1 MKFVDLQSL
10 FLVWAV
16 PALFLFCFYGTRK
29 RKRIITRFAKA
40 EGLMSICREASS
52 MRRWF
57 KSMLLLSAVL
67 FSAVALAGPQYG
79 FKWQEIEQ
87 KGADIILAVDCSR
100 SMLAEDIKPSRLA
113 RAKREILDLVFI
125 LKGDRVGLVAFA
137 GTAFLQCP
145 LTLDYSGFHIFLD
158 VLSPDF
164 LPVGGT
170 DLNRAI
176 GTAIEAFEKNDK
188 TEKAIILITDGE
200 STLGDP
206 MEGALAASRS
216 GVRLFCIGV
225 GNPDG
230 VPVPEKGGGFKK
242 DAKGGI
248 VLSKLDENTLKQMA
262 LATGGAY
269 VRSVAGDMDLDL
281 IYEQEIRRKMQT
293 ETISAGKKKIWQN
306 RFQWALALALFAFS
320 LELLVSSVEP
330 KKAFRSTTAFLVAIT
345 LFSPG
350 IANAGVF
357 DGVYEMMEDGLE
369 AYQIGDFE
377 KARDLFLDAENETES
392 SVPEILYNI
401 GLANYKLEKYDDAAN
416 YFARVLQTDSDYLKF
431 KSHYNLG
438 NSYFRQGNY
447 EKALESFRNALAID
461 KYKDDED
468 AIFNR
473 DLAEKKLKEQ
483 QKQQQQ
489 SDSNQDGEKRDRRQ
503 GSRKQSAEERQQ
515 QRQQQEQQQAES
527 ESGNASSRRQDAQ
540 NESGESSEKQQQEK
554 SGSNP
559 GKNESAGTDKDSGE
573 EKEEQAA
580 ARPEKGGS
588 QRVAKTQPREDE
600 RKRVQAE
607 TMLNRLEDRPGRA
620 LMPAYGETRVEKD
633 W

>member
-10 FLVWAV
+10 FLIWAV
-16 PALFLFCFYGTRK
+16 PALFLFCFYGMRK
-29 RKRIITRFAKA
+29 RKRILTRFARA
-40 EGLMSICREASS
+40 EGLMAICPEASA

-57 KSMLLLSAVL
+57 KCVLLLSAVL
-67 FSAVALAGPQYG
+67 FSAIALAGPQYG

-87 KGADIILAVDCSR
+87 KGVDIILAVDCSR
-100 SMLAEDIKPSRLA
+100 SMLAGDIKPSRLA
-113 RAKREILDLVFI
+113 RAKREILDLLSI
-125 LKGDRVGLVAFA
+125 IKGDRVGLVAFA

-176 GTAIEAFEKNDK
+176 GAALEAFEKKGK
-188 TEKAIILITDGE
+188 TEKAIVLITDGE
-200 STLGDP
+200 STAGDP
-206 MEGALAASRS
+206 MEGAMAASKA
-216 GVRLFCIGV
+216 GVKLFCIGV

-230 VPVPEKGGGFKK
+230 VPVPEEGGGFKK

-248 VLSKLDENTLKQMA
+248 VLSKLDENMLKQTA

-306 RFQWALALALFAFS
+306 RFQWALALALSALS
-320 LELLVSSVEP
+320 IELLVSSVEP
-330 KKAFRSTTAFLVAIT
+330 KKTFPSTTAFLVAMAF
-345 LFSPG
+345 FSPG

-369 AYQIGDFE
+369 AYQSGDFE
-377 KARDLFLDAENETES
+377 KARNLFLDAENETES

-401 GLANYKLEKYDDAAN
+401 GLANYKLEKFDEAAN
-416 YFARVLQTDSDYLKF
+416 YFARALQTESIYLRF

-438 NSYFRQGNY
+438 NSYFRQKKY
-447 EKALESFRNALAID
+447 EKALESYRNALAID
-461 KYKDDED
+461 KYENDED

-473 DLAEKKLKEQ
+473 DLAERKLEEQ
-483 QKQQQQ
+483 QKQQQ
-489 SDSNQDGEKRDRRQ
+489 SDSSQDGEKQDRRQ
-503 GSRKQSAEERQQ
+503 DGQKQSSEER
-515 QRQQQEQQQAES
+515 RHQEQQHQAES
-527 ESGNASSRRQDAQ
+527 GSDNASPRSPKTQ

-554 SGSNP
+554 SGSVP
-559 GKNESAGTDKDSGE
+559 GQNESAVADKDSGE
-573 EKEEQAA
+573 EQDEQAA
-580 ARPEKGGS
+580 APPEKAG
-588 QRVAKTQPREDE
+588 RPRAKKTHPREDE

-620 LMPAYGETRVEKD
+620 LMPAYGETGVEKD